1 MANVFDQQP
10 AMGKSILHV
19 AQGRTSCR
27 PDATYLCNMPG
38 NTFGKQLRL
47 TTFGESHGPA
57 LGGVLDGLPAGIQ
70 VDLERI
76 QSELQRRRPGQSR
89 LTTARKEEDGVT
101 LLSGIFEG
109 RTTGTPVGF
118 TIENQDARSG
128 DYSHNEANYRPSHA
142 DYTYDAK
149 YGMRDH
155 RGGGRASARETA
167 ARVVG
172 GALARQFLEQLY
184 PQGPLPAVSAYVERV
199 QDIAMPT
206 PPRFYTL
213 DHVDAHPV
221 RCPDPETA
229 RRMEER
235 ILEVKKDGDTVGGT
249 VVVVAQNIP
258 AGWGE
263 PVFDKL
269 HADLAKA
276 LWSLPA
282 VKGLELGSG
291 FSGTLMRGSEHNDAF
306 TGESGHIRTAT
317 NHSGGIQGGISN
329 GEDITLRIAFKP
341 VATILAEQETVNR
354 DGDAAT
360 IAGRGRH
367 DPCVL
372 PRAVPMVEAMVLL
385 VLGDHALRQRSAR
398 L

>member
-1 MANVFDQQP
+1 
-10 AMGKSILHV
+10 
-19 AQGRTSCR
+19 
-27 PDATYLCNMPG
+27 MPG
-38 NTFGKQLRL
+38 NTFGKLL
-47 TTFGESHGPA
+47 KITTFGESHGPA
-57 LGGVLDGLPAGIQ
+57 LGGILDGLPAGIQ
-70 VDLERI
+70 IDLERI
-76 QSELQRRRPGQSR
+76 QRELERRRPGQSP
-89 LTTARKEEDGVT
+89 LTTARKEADQAA

-109 RTTGTPVGF
+109 RTTGTPIGF
-118 TIENQDARSG
+118 TIPNADARSG

-155 RGGGRASARETA
+155 RGGGRSSARETA

-184 PQGPLPAVSAYVERV
+184 PQGPMPAVSAYVERV
-199 QDIAMPT
+199 QDIVMPA
-206 PPRFYTL
+206 PPAYHAPER
-213 DHVDAHPV
+213 VDAHPV

-235 ILEVKKDGDTVGGT
+235 ILEVKKAGDTVGGT
-249 VVVVAQNIP
+249 VVVVARHIP

-291 FSGTLMRGSEHNDAF
+291 FSGTLMRGSDHNDAF
-306 TGESGHIRTAT
+306 TSASGRIRTAT

-329 GEDITLRIAFKP
+329 GEDIVLRVAFKP

-354 DGDAAT
+354 AGDAAT

-385 VLGDHALRQRSAR
+385 VLADHALRQRSAR

>member
-1 MANVFDQQP
+1 
-10 AMGKSILHV
+10 
-19 AQGRTSCR
+19 
-27 PDATYLCNMPG
+27 MPG
-38 NTFGKQLRL
+38 SAFGQALRL

-57 LGGVLDGLPAGIQ
+57 LGGVLEGMPAGIA
-70 VDLERI
+70 VDRDRI
-76 QSELQRRRPGQSR
+76 QQEMDRRRPGQSK
-89 LTTARKEEDGVT
+89 LTTARKEADEVN
-101 LLSGIFEG
+101 LLSGLFEG
-109 RTTGTPVGF
+109 RTTGTPIGF
-118 TIENQDARSG
+118 TILNGDARSA
-128 DYSHNEANYRPSHA
+128 DYSHNEDRYRPSHA
-142 DYTYDAK
+142 DFTYDAK
-149 YGMRDH
+149 YGFRDH

-172 GALARQFLEQLY
+172 GAIARQFLEQLS
-184 PQGPLPAVSAYVERV
+184 PADPIPGVSAYVERV
-199 QDIAMPT
+199 QDIAVPH
-206 PPRFYTL
+206 PPAYH
-213 DHVDAHPV
+213 DPEVVDAHPV

-235 ILEVKKDGDTVGGT
+235 ILEVKKAGDTIGGS
-249 VVVVAQNIP
+249 VVVVARNIP

-291 FSGTLMRGSEHNDAF
+291 FSGTLMRGSEHNDRF
-306 TGESGHIRTAT
+306 TRVEGKVRTAT

-329 GEDITLRIAFKP
+329 GEDIILRIGFKP
-341 VATILAEQETVNR
+341 VATIVAEQDTVDR
-354 DGDAAT
+354 DGNPT
-360 IAGRGRH
+360 TMSGKGRH

-385 VLGDHALRQRSAR
+385 VLADHALRQRSAR

>member
-1 MANVFDQQP
+1 
-10 AMGKSILHV
+10 
-19 AQGRTSCR
+19 
-27 PDATYLCNMPG
+27 MPG
-38 NTFGKQLRL
+38 NSIGQHFKL

-57 LGGVLDGLPAGIQ
+57 LGGILDGVPAG
-70 VDLERI
+70 VLLDLDRI
-76 QSELQRRRPGQSR
+76 QEELDRRRPGQSR
-89 LTTARKEEDGVT
+89 LTTARKESDRVT

-109 RTTGTPVGF
+109 RTTGTPIGF
-118 TIENQDARSG
+118 TVPNSDARSG
-128 DYSHNEANYRPSHA
+128 DYSHNVDQYRPSHA

-149 YGMRDH
+149 YGLRDH

-172 GALARQFLEQLY
+172 GAIARQMLTQLH
-184 PQGPLPAVSAYVERV
+184 PEGPHPEVSAYVERV
-199 QDIAMPT
+199 QDIAMPNA
-206 PPRFYTL
+206 PAFYDRTT
-213 DHVDAHPV
+213 VDAHAV

-229 RRMEER
+229 RRMEQR
-235 ILEVKKDGDTVGGT
+235 ILEVKKAGDTIGGA
-249 VVVVAQNIP
+249 VVVVARGVP
-258 AGWGE
+258 VGWGE

-306 TGESGHIRTAT
+306 AQTGGRIRTIT

-329 GEDITLRIAFKP
+329 GEDIVLRIGFKP
-341 VATILAEQETVNR
+341 VATIVAQQDTVDR
-354 DGDAAT
+354 DGNAAT
-360 IAGRGRH
+360 ISGKGRH

-385 VLGDHALRQRSAR
+385 TLADHALRQRSDR